1 MLNPILRFRIS
12 RLAAGSTPRL
22 EKVSLTRSTNL
33 EIELGYAP
41 NNIYLNT
48 EDQLKIQAMNDM
60 ERELLL
66 DERNQKVEAA
76 RFKYER
82 QRQ

>member
-1 MLNPILRFRIS
+1 
-12 RLAAGSTPRL
+12 
-22 EKVSLTRSTNL
+22 
-33 EIELGYAP
+33 
-41 NNIYLNT
+41 
-48 EDQLKIQAMNDM
+48 MNDM

-82 QRQ
+82 QRQQLLKNQ

>member
-1 MLNPILRFRIS
+1 M
-12 RLAAGSTPRL
+12 AGSTPRS
-22 EKVSLTRSTNL
+22 EKVSHLTISKKIIK
-33 EIELGYAP
+33 IELGYAP